1 MSFYTALTGLNGS
14 SADISATSNNIA
26 NVGTTGFK
34 RSRVEF
40 GDIFA
45 TSPLQNASSSIGSG
59 TILKGIKQQ
68 FTQGN
73 IAASLNALDLAIS
86 GQGFFALKPSLTSAQ
101 TVYTRNGSLNV
112 NNDRYVVDSAG
123 QYLLTYPVN
132 TDGSVTAKDLDSA
145 VPLQLPVTSGDP
157 RATSDITLGVNV
169 NAASDVVTDR
179 PQFQDGYTFDPNDPE
194 TFSNSTSITIFDDLG
209 NPTIATVYFIKTQA
223 ASADDPTNK
232 YDTRLVIND
241 TIIDPDLVSAVNDAG
256 NQIFVDRFGQ
266 QTTTIPDDNYFIEG
280 KGSPLYK
287 LDDLQ
292 TLVPSQP
299 AKISG
304 ESSSFDFGEEGDKLV
319 EIVTDPLQFK
329 ATRDAGNAGS
339 DVYWGK
345 DFLLVN
351 VDDSDQPVSIDINPG
366 FYNAEQLAEE
376 VERAI
381 NAAYGDDR
389 KFQVEQN
396 VDDTISI
403 DFQRVGADGTVT
415 QLPTPISVNLLGTAG
430 TSYVSDLIGQENPKF
445 SITSTSPDFTK
456 EQLLAHSQVRI
467 NETLNAYAR
476 STTDSLGVSAL
487 KFAKSTGEKM
497 SVPLERNQIIELE
510 RRTLPK
516 TIAASQSF
524 KRSDVFGLRNGD
536 YSKSTLVFSP
546 GAGVSAPSISISKL
560 ATPSFVLGKVTVV
573 NNVIYQG
580 MGTYADVIGSID
592 SSKNGTSGND
602 LQINLDQSFEN
613 KDFSSDAVG
622 STSITGWT
630 VLNQKIE
637 LGSTVLGGFASPTDG
652 TYPTNNGS
660 LGDASAATGTY
671 TTQIIQE
678 NGDKAV
684 QLRSSL
690 NSSDGYAVTRGPAII
705 SDSSVSVN
713 AGDTIS
719 FDWKAEGGSDAFD
732 VYGYLLNTA
741 TGDTIELINETG
753 TSEGASTS
761 WAKVSKN
768 ISTAGTYKFI
778 FVSGSFDLSGG
789 RALGAQ
795 LYVDKIDVTSN
806 RTSMI
811 NEDVIGKITS
821 LVSFDSLSLAS
832 GVNPSA
838 ANVEVT
844 VTDLTGNLPNQ
855 TLLKTIEGAH
865 RTNHYLSH
873 TFVNKRP
880 GLKVFDGATKAYG
893 FQGTN
898 LIEYSANN
906 NSLRVYLEDA
916 SEFTVGETV
925 SLSGNLGLN
934 DQNSQIITGRD
945 FKLVSVTQNDEGRSY
960 IDLSTSGI
968 PMSDSDFAIGYEA
981 ATDIFVLHKPSDTM
995 EAFFEG
1001 SHPPYD
1007 GAKSEFRSGKI
1018 IIREVQGQRTSL
1030 YDNQDVVNEFAKNA
1044 ISIGGE
1050 LITWSGSVQGDDK
1063 TALGIDSIQISD
1075 DWVDEKNPLVKVG
1088 YDEVNQRLKFEV
1100 DRTVLGSG
1108 TESNFNSFSVYGS
1121 STQSG
1126 TNNIGLTNADNAS
1139 QVQIRG
1145 GEVLFGGSFVAT
1157 GAEIQ
1162 PNDKRYGID
1171 VAYNSDLQNFT
1182 ISSGTTGEAIAADG
1196 ANNVETDQKRSNIQI
1211 GRHTISATTGARIE
1225 AAYDVDATIIGGGDN
1240 SLFGLGATK
1249 DDFLFTAGT
1258 GLSAEPARAI
1268 GASANEPLDTVF
1280 KLSSQNGD
1288 NIFNVSVNGI
1298 SGIIKVPA
1306 TSYVGT
1312 TLAEALQTRI
1322 NQITD
1327 PITGDTIGG
1336 VTVSYS
1342 GESNS
1347 FTFSTGTTGSDSTIK
1362 VKGAA
1367 RLGLDDVPLGV
1378 GSVPEIYNLVQATDV
1393 DGVALYVD
1401 ANGEVVTNPPENMV
1415 EGYYPL
1421 YIDEGELTFDKTGK
1435 LVSPKNLVH
1444 YEKQEEGL
1452 SISLD
1457 IDFSTSTQ
1465 LAQPFSVLTVDQ
1477 DGFTSGRLDGIEIDS
1492 SGTIRA
1498 NYTNGQN
1505 NPLGKIVVANFNNQ
1519 NGLKQI
1525 GNATYTETAV
1535 SGAPQVGEAGA
1546 EGFGTVLSG
1555 SLERSNVDITE
1566 ELVNLITA
1574 QRNFQASAKA
1584 IETTTGLTQTIINIR
1599 M

>member
-157 RATSDITLGVNV
+157 QATSNIKLGVNV
-169 NAASDVVTDR
+169 NAASDVVPAR
-179 PQFQDGYTFDPNDPE
+179 PQFQDGYSFDPNDPE
-194 TFSNSTSITIFDDLG
+194 TFTNSTSITIFDDLG

-241 TIIDPDLVSAVNDAG
+241 TIINPDLVSAVDDAG

-266 QTTTIPDDNYFIEG
+266 QTTSIPDDNYFIEG

-299 AKISG
+299 ARISG
-304 ESSSFDFGEEGDKLV
+304 EQTSFDFGEEGDKLV

-329 ATRDAGNAGS
+329 ATREAGNSGS

-366 FYNAEQLAEE
+366 LYNADQLAAE

-396 VDDTISI
+396 VDDTVTL
-403 DFQRVGADGTVT
+403 DFQRVGADGTI
-415 QLPTPISVNLLGTAG
+415 TPLANKISVELLGTDSFVTEAMG
-430 TSYVSDLIGQENPKF
+430 EDF
-445 SITSTSPDFTK
+445 AITGTSPDFTK
-456 EQLLAHSQVRI
+456 EQFLAHAQVRI
-467 NETLNAYAR
+467 NETLNEYGRAY
-476 STTDSLGVSAL
+476 SDDPLGVGGL
-487 KFAKSTGEKM
+487 QFVKSRGEKI
-497 SVPLERNQIIELE
+497 STVYENTQVVELE
-510 RRTLPK
+510 RVDDP
-516 TIAASQSF
+516 
-524 KRSDVFGLRNGD
+524 
-536 YSKSTLVFSP
+536 
-546 GAGVSAPSISISKL
+546 
-560 ATPSFVLGKVTVV
+560 
-573 NNVIYQG
+573 
-580 MGTYADVIGSID
+580 AD
-592 SSKNGTSGND
+592 K
-602 LQINLDQSFEN
+602 
-613 KDFSSDAVG
+613 
-622 STSITGWT
+622 
-630 VLNQKIE
+630 
-637 LGSTVLGGFASPTDG
+637 
-652 TYPTNNGS
+652 
-660 LGDASAATGTY
+660 
-671 TTQIIQE
+671 
-678 NGDKAV
+678 
-684 QLRSSL
+684 
-690 NSSDGYAVTRGPAII
+690 
-705 SDSSVSVN
+705 
-713 AGDTIS
+713 
-719 FDWKAEGGSDAFD
+719 
-732 VYGYLLNTA
+732 
-741 TGDTIELINETG
+741 
-753 TSEGASTS
+753 
-761 WAKVSKN
+761 
-768 ISTAGTYKFI
+768 
-778 FVSGSFDLSGG
+778 
-789 RALGAQ
+789 
-795 LYVDKIDVTSN
+795 
-806 RTSMI
+806 
-811 NEDVIGKITS
+811 
-821 LVSFDSLSLAS
+821 
-832 GVNPSA
+832 
-838 ANVEVT
+838 
-844 VTDLTGNLPNQ
+844 
-855 TLLKTIEGAH
+855 
-865 RTNHYLSH
+865 HYMVHSY
-873 TFVNKRP
+873 FNKRP
-880 GLKVFDGATKAYG
+880 TLSVHSVLDEVKGND
-893 FQGTN
+893 TN
-898 LIEYSANN
+898 LIEYAATENRLRIYIGDSQTGQS
-906 NSLRVYLEDA
+906 NST
-916 SEFTVGETV
+916 TVDLTDYE
-925 SLSGNLGLN
+925 
-934 DQNSQIITGRD
+934 Q
-945 FKLVSVTQNDEGRSY
+945 GRSITLAGNDDFRADLNGRSFVISATGTDTNGFKY
-960 IDLSTSGI
+960 IDVSTSGLAVA
-968 PMSDSDFAIGYEA
+968 DEDFSIA
-981 ATDIFVLHKPSDTM
+981 AGGGVSLFALTSPSDNEPTV

-1001 SHPPYD
+1001 SYAVYE
-1007 GAKSEFRSGKI
+1007 GAEEDYSSQHI
-1018 IIREVQGQRTSL
+1018 VIREKQGSTANTEKGAFVASDWKLQNGTEGTTLSTNLALLGLQNLHRPMEITEPTLPTGTYDMELKFSDGTNELVIDTGNLTS
-1030 YDNQDVVNEFAKNA
+1030 ATA
-1044 ISIGGE
+1044 G
-1050 LITWSGSVQGDDK
+1050 
-1063 TALGIDSIQISD
+1063 TALGAVKSKLAALSDLKGFSFTFLDASGNVLFNTSGDNWRDTGAAISGTSTTAIAKMIVSRD
-1075 DWVDEKNPLVKVG
+1075 DMTDFKVTTTDTSPTFNASLDGGSTSSAVSGTAQTSDVLAKSSVDWVDEKNPPVKVG
-1088 YDEVNQRLKFEV
+1088 YDAVNQRLSFEV

-1108 TESNFNSFSVYGS
+1108 TDSNFNSFSVYGS
-1121 STQSG
+1121 TSQTG
-1126 TNNIGLTNADNAS
+1126 TNNLGLTNADNAS
-1139 QVQIRG
+1139 RVQIRG
-1145 GEVLFGGSFVAT
+1145 GEVLYGDPFVAT
-1157 GAEIQ
+1157 GEEIQ
-1162 PNDKRYGID
+1162 PNDKRYGIK
-1171 VAYNSDLQNFT
+1171 VTYNSEFQNFS
-1182 ISSGTTGEAIAADG
+1182 ISSGTTGEAINADG
-1196 ANNVETDQKRSNIQI
+1196 AIGVDTQQKASNIQV
-1211 GRHTISATTGARIE
+1211 GRYAISETTGARV
-1225 AAYDVDATIIGGGDN
+1225 AQPYDVDATIIGNGDN
-1240 SLFGLGATK
+1240 SLFGIGQTK
-1249 DDFLFTAGT
+1249 NGFLFTAGT
-1258 GLSAEPARAI
+1258 GLKATPAQAV
-1268 GASANEPLDTVF
+1268 GASANEPLTNVF
-1280 KLSSQNGD
+1280 KLSTQNGD

-1298 SGIIKVPA
+1298 SGIIEVPA

-1322 NQITD
+1322 NQIVD
-1327 PITGDTIGG
+1327 PTTGDTIGG
-1336 VTVSYS
+1336 VTVAYS
-1342 GESNS
+1342 SETNS
-1347 FTFSTGTTGSDSTIK
+1347 FTFATGTTGSDSTIK

-1378 GSVPEIYNLVQATDV
+1378 GTVPEIYNLLQATDA

-1444 YEKQEEGL
+1444 YEKQEEGF

-1457 IDFSTSTQ
+1457 VDFSTSSQ
-1465 LAQPFSVLTVDQ
+1465 LAQPFSVLTVEQ

-1535 SGAPQVGEAGA
+1535 SGTPQVGEAGA
-1546 EGFGTVLSG
+1546 EGFGNILSG

>member
-157 RATSDITLGVNV
+157 QATSNIKLGVNV

-179 PQFQDGYTFDPNDPE
+179 QQFQDGYTFDPNDPE
-194 TFSNSTSITIFDDLG
+194 TFTNSTSITIFDDLG

-241 TIIDPDLVSAVNDAG
+241 TIINPDLVSAVDDAG

-266 QTTTIPDDNYFIEG
+266 QTTSIPDDNYFIEG

-299 AKISG
+299 ASISG
-304 ESSSFDFGEEGDKLV
+304 EQTSFDFGEEGDKLV

-329 ATRDAGNAGS
+329 ATREAGNTGS

-366 FYNAEQLAEE
+366 LYNADQLASE
-376 VERAI
+376 VQRAI
-381 NAAYGDDR
+381 NSAYGDDR

-396 VDDTISI
+396 IDDTITL
-403 DFQRVGADGTVT
+403 DFQRIGADGAVSTLANKV
-415 QLPTPISVNLLGTAG
+415 SVELLGTD
-430 TSYVSDLIGQENPKF
+430 SYVTEAMAATGDFAISG
-445 SITSTSPDFTK
+445 TSPDFTK
-456 EQLLAHSQVRI
+456 EEFLAHSQIRI
-467 NETLNAYAR
+467 NETLNQYSR
-476 STTDSLGVSAL
+476 TYTDDPLGTGAL
-487 KFAKSTGEKM
+487 QFTKSTGE
-497 SVPLERNQIIELE
+497 QITEVYEYTQVVELQRVDDPE
-510 RRTLPK
+510 
-516 TIAASQSF
+516 
-524 KRSDVFGLRNGD
+524 
-536 YSKSTLVFSP
+536 
-546 GAGVSAPSISISKL
+546 
-560 ATPSFVLGKVTVV
+560 
-573 NNVIYQG
+573 
-580 MGTYADVIGSID
+580 
-592 SSKNGTSGND
+592 
-602 LQINLDQSFEN
+602 
-613 KDFSSDAVG
+613 
-622 STSITGWT
+622 
-630 VLNQKIE
+630 
-637 LGSTVLGGFASPTDG
+637 
-652 TYPTNNGS
+652 
-660 LGDASAATGTY
+660 
-671 TTQIIQE
+671 
-678 NGDKAV
+678 DK
-684 QLRSSL
+684 
-690 NSSDGYAVTRGPAII
+690 
-705 SDSSVSVN
+705 
-713 AGDTIS
+713 
-719 FDWKAEGGSDAFD
+719 
-732 VYGYLLNTA
+732 
-741 TGDTIELINETG
+741 
-753 TSEGASTS
+753 
-761 WAKVSKN
+761 
-768 ISTAGTYKFI
+768 
-778 FVSGSFDLSGG
+778 
-789 RALGAQ
+789 
-795 LYVDKIDVTSN
+795 
-806 RTSMI
+806 
-811 NEDVIGKITS
+811 
-821 LVSFDSLSLAS
+821 
-832 GVNPSA
+832 
-838 ANVEVT
+838 
-844 VTDLTGNLPNQ
+844 
-855 TLLKTIEGAH
+855 
-865 RTNHYLSH
+865 HYMVHSYY
-873 TFVNKRP
+873 NKRP
-880 GLKVFDGATKAYG
+880 TLSVHTNVDTVSGN
-893 FQGTN
+893 GTN
-898 LIEYSANN
+898 FIEYNSTEDRLRIFLEADSGSAVDLTDYAQGRTITLAGDEN
-906 NSLRVYLEDA
+906 
-916 SEFTVGETV
+916 F
-925 SLSGNLGLN
+925 SGDLN
-934 DQNSQIITGRD
+934 GRNFVISSTGTTGGY
-945 FKLVSVTQNDEGRSY
+945 KY
-960 IDLSTSGI
+960 IDVSSSGLALA
-968 PMSDSDFAIGYEA
+968 DSDFEISSTA
-981 ATDIFVLHKPSDTM
+981 ADAPATIKILTSPGSEPAV

-1001 SHPPYD
+1001 THAVYE
-1007 GAKSEFRSGKI
+1007 GAEESYSSQKI
-1018 IIREVQGQRTSL
+1018 IIREKQGRTAATASGAFVAS
-1030 YDNQDVVNEFAKNA
+1030 DW
-1044 ISIGGE
+1044 
-1050 LITWSGSVQGDDK
+1050 LITNGTEGNVLKDNLDLLGLDKLHHPMIIREGTLQPNSDIELTFTDGTNSLTIATDGSGDTTGITPQLGGLPSAGDGYAAIISELMSADSSGNYPDLKGFSFTFTNSADEVVYKTTAYAADGITENVKWSSSDTRVVQVSPTPAGGTVITGMSVSRDDMSDFSVSTGDAAASF
-1063 TALGIDSIQISD
+1063 TASITLDQINGTNAATPVNIDSSATAASLTTTILTDSSI
-1075 DWVDEKNPLVKVG
+1075 DWVDEKNPPVKVG
-1088 YDEVNQRLKFEV
+1088 YDAINQRLSFQV

-1108 TESNFNSFSVYGS
+1108 TDSDFNTFSVYGGAS
-1121 STQSG
+1121 QTG
-1126 TNNIGLTNADNAS
+1126 VNNLGLTNADNA
-1139 QVQIRG
+1139 QRVPIRG
-1145 GEVLFGGSFVAT
+1145 GEVLYGDAFIAT
-1157 GAEIQ
+1157 GEEIQ
-1162 PNDKRYGID
+1162 PNDKRYGIS
-1171 VAYNSDLQNFT
+1171 VEYNSEFQNFS
-1182 ISSGTTGEAIAADG
+1182 ISSGTTGEAIPGNG
-1196 ANNVETDQKRSNIQI
+1196 AIGVSEQQKASNIQV
-1211 GRHTISATTGARIE
+1211 GRYAISEVTGART
-1225 AAYDVDATIIGGGDN
+1225 AQPYDVDAPIIGNGDN
-1240 SLFGLGATK
+1240 SLFGVGQTK
-1249 DDFLFTAGT
+1249 NDFLLTTGT
-1258 GLSAEPARAI
+1258 GLKATPAIAI
-1268 GASANEPLDTVF
+1268 GASANEPLTNVF
-1280 KLSSQNGD
+1280 KLSTQNGD

-1298 SGIIKVPA
+1298 SGIIEVPA

-1322 NQITD
+1322 NQIVD
-1327 PITGDTIGG
+1327 PATGDTIGG

-1342 GESNS
+1342 SESNS
-1347 FTFSTGTTGSDSTIK
+1347 FTFSTGTTGTDSTIK

-1378 GSVPEIYNLVQATDV
+1378 GTVPEIYNLVQATDA

-1444 YEKQEEGL
+1444 YEKQEEGF

-1457 IDFSTSTQ
+1457 VDFSTSTQ
-1465 LAQPFSVLTVDQ
+1465 LAQPFSVLTVEQ

-1535 SGAPQVGEAGA
+1535 SGTPQVGEAGS
-1546 EGFGTVLSG
+1546 EGFGNILSG